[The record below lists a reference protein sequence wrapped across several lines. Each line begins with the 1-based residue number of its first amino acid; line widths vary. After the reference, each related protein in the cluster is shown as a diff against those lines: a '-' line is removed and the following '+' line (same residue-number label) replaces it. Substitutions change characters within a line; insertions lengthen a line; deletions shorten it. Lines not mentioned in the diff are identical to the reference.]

1 MTMRDYRA
9 AWYVFA
15 ALAIIVVIFELF
27 FRFRYV
33 NAGNRVWRIDRI
45 TERAC
50 LVQIGDALCEPR
62 VFPANSRPRL
72 NADLESP
79 TPEPNIP

>member
-1 MTMRDYRA
+1 MRYYRP

-15 ALAIIVVIFELF
+15 VLALIIIVFELF
-27 FRFRYV
+27 FRFRYI
-33 NAGNRVWRIDRI
+33 NAGNHLWRIDRI

-50 LVQIGDALCEPR
+50 LVQIGEALCEPR
-62 VFPANSRPRL
+62 VFPANARRHVD
-72 NADLESP
+72 ADLESP

>member
-1 MTMRDYRA
+1 MRYYRA
-9 AWYVFA
+9 AWYVFGV
-15 ALAIIVVIFELF
+15 LAVLVILFELF

-33 NAGNRVWRIDRI
+33 QAGNRVWRIDRI

-50 LVQIGDALCEPR
+50 LVQVGDALCAPG
-62 VFPANSRPRL
+62 VFPANSRRRMS
-72 NADLESP
+72 AGLESP